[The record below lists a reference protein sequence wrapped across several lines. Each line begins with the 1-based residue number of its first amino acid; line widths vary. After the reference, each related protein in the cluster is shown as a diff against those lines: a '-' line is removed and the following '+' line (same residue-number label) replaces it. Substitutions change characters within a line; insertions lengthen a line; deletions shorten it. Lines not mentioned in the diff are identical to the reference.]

1 MKKLRIWWQKPRKYS
16 EKEDERRIT
25 FLELFYDLIYV
36 VIIAELS
43 HTLSADITIKSL
55 LEFGFLF
62 LIVWWAWLNGAMY
75 HDNHGNNDIKTR
87 IVTFMQMFSVAGMA
101 IFAHNAF
108 NSGSFGFA
116 ISYAAFLLIITF
128 LWWSSGY
135 HDKDHRAIS
144 NPYSATYLI
153 STLLIVASLF
163 FESSIRF
170 YFWAAALFLII
181 SLPIALFLISRT
193 KPKMQKQIDQDS
205 TISSSMLERFG
216 LMTIIVLGEVIVGV
230 IQGVAS
236 SHHLDLNIGITA
248 ALGMLV
254 AIGLWWLYFDFVS
267 MNSPRKKHSAEFGWL
282 YLHLPLTMGITATG
296 AAILNV
302 IDVESK
308 NPDSAKF
315 LLIGAVVVTYI
326 SIASLLYTINI
337 LEEHKNIHKTGHR
350 TTFIAAF
357 LSILLLFLNVS
368 NILLL
373 SLLGAIML
381 APIFFSARI
390 WIKEK
395 SSNNMTHK

>member
-1 MKKLRIWWQKPRKYS
+1 MKNLRIWWQKPRKYR

-87 IVTFMQMFSVAGMA
+87 IVTFMQMFSVAAMA

-108 NSGSFGFA
+108 NSGSLGFA
-116 ISYAAFLLIITF
+116 ISYAVFLLIITL
-128 LWWSSGY
+128 LWWRSGY
-135 HDKDHRAIS
+135 HDKDHRVIS
-144 NPYSATYLI
+144 YPYSATYLI

-163 FESSIRF
+163 FESPIRF
-170 YFWAAALFLII
+170 YFWAASLFLII
-181 SLPIALFLISRT
+181 ILPLALFLISRT
-193 KPKMQKQIDQDS
+193 KPKMQKQIGQTS
-205 TISSSMLERFG
+205 TISSSMVERFG
-216 LMTIIVLGEVIVGV
+216 LLTIIVLGEVIIGV

-236 SHHLDLNIGITA
+236 HHHLNINIGITA
-248 ALGMLV
+248 ALGMLI

-267 MNSPRKKHSAEFGWL
+267 VNSPHKSLSAKFGWL
-282 YLHLPLTMGITATG
+282 YLHLPLTIGITLIG

-302 IDVESK
+302 IDVENK
-308 NPDSAKF
+308 NPNSAKF
-315 LLIGAVVVTYI
+315 LLIGAVVVAYI
-326 SIASLLYTINI
+326 SIALLLYTINT
-337 LEEHKNIHKTGHR
+337 LEEYKNIHKIGR
-350 TTFIAAF
+350 KVTFIAAF
-357 LSILLLFLNVS
+357 FSILLLFLNVS

-373 SLLGAIML
+373 SLLCTILL
-381 APIFFSARI
+381 APIYFSARI
-390 WIKEK
+390 WIKK
-395 SSNNMTHK
+395 SSNNMTYK